1 MWVLFCIYYKQ
12 MTRWSCIFSV
22 GAPKNVA
29 VAPFILQGRMGLDS
43 GAESISVELWTL
55 KNDVSLCCRCN
66 LYLGLYSLFHRAS
79 DIKIDISG

>member
-1 MWVLFCIYYKQ
+1 
-12 MTRWSCIFSV
+12 
-22 GAPKNVA
+22 
-29 VAPFILQGRMGLDS
+29 MGLDS

-79 DIKIDISG
+79 DVKIDISG

>member
-22 GAPKNVA
+22 G
-29 VAPFILQGRMGLDS
+29 APFILQGRMGLDS

-55 KNDVSLCCRCN
+55 KNDVSLCGRCN

>member
-1 MWVLFCIYYKQ
+1 

-55 KNDVSLCCRCN
+55 KSDFPLYCYMYLMERYIRSVRRVNRTQN
-66 LYLGLYSLFHRAS
+66 LSVYKKT
-79 DIKIDISG
+79 I

>member
-55 KNDVSLCCRCN
+55 KNDVSLCGRCN
-66 LYLGLYSLFHRAS
+66 LYLGLYSLFHFVGNNV
-79 DIKIDISG
+79 IKIG

>member
-12 MTRWSCIFSV
+12 MTRWSCIFLSELLRTSLLLRSFSKV
-22 GAPKNVA
+22 EW
-29 VAPFILQGRMGLDS
+29 DSS

-55 KNDVSLCCRCN
+55 KNDVSLCGRCN

-79 DIKIDISG
+79 DVKIDISG

>member
-29 VAPFILQGRMGLDS
+29 VAPSRSTRTNGFKRGP
-43 GAESISVELWTL
+43 AAFSVELWTL
-55 KNDVSLCCRCN
+55 KNDVSLCGRCN

-79 DIKIDISG
+79 DVKIDISG

>member
-1 MWVLFCIYYKQ
+1 

-22 GAPKNVA
+22 GEPKNVA
-29 VAPFILQGRMGLDS
+29 VAPFIFQGRMGLDS

-55 KNDVSLCCRCN
+55 KDDVFLCCRCN